1 MSENREEVPKNA
13 KSNVAKNPDWTGF
26 ENWLAS
32 EIISSQSKISRAK
45 DIGIV
50 CVTVVACVAIGGLL
64 AVNHVKD
71 QVIYENDSQ
80 WRETVERSNQRWID
94 YLSEYDFISQDGTG
108 INSINTGEQ
117 GDLINEPKGESK
129 KEEIES

>member
-1 MSENREEVPKNA
+1 MSENKGRLIKNDE
-13 KSNVAKNPDWTGF
+13 KVVENPDWTGF

-64 AVNHVKD
+64 AVNHAQNKA
-71 QVIYENDSQ
+71 IYNNDSQ
-80 WRETVERSNQRWID
+80 WRVVVERNNQRWID
-94 YLSEYDFISQDGTG
+94 YLSEYDFITQDGEG
-108 INSINTGEQ
+108 INNINSGRQ
-117 GDLINEPKGESK
+117 GDINNDPKSEIE
-129 KEEIES
+129 KEEKDS

>member
-1 MSENREEVPKNA
+1 MSEDK
-13 KSNVAKNPDWTGF
+13 KTWTEF

-32 EIISSQSKISRAK
+32 EIISSQVRISRAK

-71 QVIYENDSQ
+71 QVMYKNDSQ
-80 WRETVERSNQRWID
+80 WREAVERSNQRWID
-94 YLSEYDFISQDGTG
+94 YLSEYDFVTQDGEG
-108 INSINTGEQ
+108 INYYNSDIGGDVNNGATGSET
-117 GDLINEPKGESK
+117 EKS
-129 KEEIES
+129 EEG

>member
-1 MSENREEVPKNA
+1 MNENTKNNE
-13 KSNVAKNPDWTGF
+13 KETQNQGWTGF

-32 EIISSQSKISRAK
+32 EIISNQEKISKAK

-64 AVNHVKD
+64 AVNHAKD
-71 QVIYENDSQ
+71 KVVYKNDSQ
-80 WRETVERSNQRWID
+80 WREVIERNNQRWID
-94 YLSEYDFISQDGTG
+94 YLSDYDFITQDGEG

-117 GDLINEPKGESK
+117 GDLNNDPKGKIE
-129 KEEIES
+129 KEP